1 MIRILLFIA
10 AAAVLVFGAV
20 WVADRPGAVMVDWM
34 GWRVETSVMVLL
46 IGLILLVGLFVLL
59 ARILGGTL
67 RLPKTIGRN
76 RREKKLKRGALA
88 LGEGIAAARG
98 GDVMLARK
106 LLKDAEKLVPGAAGV
121 SQLSADTAAAAG
133 DLESAEKAYTAML
146 DNPRIQASGRRGLLE
161 TAMAR
166 GDKDKALVIA
176 REALGAGVDA
186 PWVFGA
192 LFRLSLDKG
201 AWADAEIALTKG
213 GQAILS
219 PEEDPKA
226 IRAALLCAQ
235 ARDAEAE
242 GTHPIAE
249 KMAKQAQE
257 LNPDLVEAT
266 LIQARALM
274 AMGKEKKAHQ
284 LIAAQWRRLPHP
296 DLEAFFMAPVTNG
309 DPLKAVKR
317 AEELAAIN
325 PDHPRSHLLKA
336 RVALD
341 ARLWGQARRDLEHLA
356 HGKPTRLICQL
367 MARLEEGEK
376 EDLAKANAWLIK
388 ALDAD
393 PDAQWVCEACGG
405 TLATWEPRCG
415 SCGSLGQVSWRTT
428 TRDLVAAAE

>member
-1 MIRILLFIA
+1 
-10 AAAVLVFGAV
+10 
-20 WVADRPGAVMVDWM
+20 
-34 GWRVETSVMVLL
+34 MVLL
-46 IGLILLVGLFVLL
+46 IGLVILVSLFVLL

-133 DLESAEKAYTAML
+133 DLETAEKAYTAML

-161 TAMAR
+161 TALAR

-186 PWVFGA
+186 PWVLGT

-213 GQAILS
+213 GPAILS
-219 PEEDPKA
+219 PKDDPKA

-235 ARDAEAE
+235 ARDAESE
-242 GTHPIAE
+242 GAHPVAE
-249 KMAKQAQE
+249 KMAKQALD
-257 LNPDLVEAT
+257 LNPDLVEAA
-266 LIQARALM
+266 LIQARALA

-284 LIAAQWRRLPHP
+284 LVAAQWRHLPHP
-296 DLEAFFMAPVTNG
+296 DLGTFYMSPVVNG

-317 AEELAAIN
+317 AEELAATN
-325 PDHPRSHLLKA
+325 PDHPRSHLLMA
-336 RVALD
+336 QVALN
-341 ARLWGQARRDLEHLA
+341 ARLWGQARRDLEPLA
-356 HGKPTRLICQL
+356 HGKPSRLVCQL

-376 EDLAKANAWLIK
+376 DDLAKANAWLVK
-388 ALDAD
+388 ALDAE
-393 PDAQWVCEACGG
+393 PDAHWACGACG
-405 TLATWEPRCG
+405 VSLPAWEPRCG
-415 SCGSLGQVSWRTT
+415 NCGSLGPVSWQTT